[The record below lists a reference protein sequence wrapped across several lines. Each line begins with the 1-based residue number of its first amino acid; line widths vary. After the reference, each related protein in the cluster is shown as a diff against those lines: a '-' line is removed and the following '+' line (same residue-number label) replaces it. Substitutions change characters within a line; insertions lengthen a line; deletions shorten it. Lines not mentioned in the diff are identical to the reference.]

1 MTDKKHYK
9 GAKADQKP
17 ADEPAESLFVP
28 GPLTP
33 EQIEVLKERAKTATA
48 EQNPADEHVE
58 GLIVPGPLT
67 PEQIDELKDRAGK
80 ADEYRERLLRE
91 AADFENFRKRAARE
105 RQDAVTYANES
116 LLKKLVPILD
126 TFELA
131 LAAAASD
138 GAAPSLRA
146 GVLMVYNQ
154 FKAALA
160 DAGLEEIDARGKA
173 FDPNLHEAV
182 SQQESAEVPEGEV
195 TQQIRKGYKFRNR
208 LVRPAGVIVAKKP
221 AS

>member
-1 MTDKKHYK
+1 MDSKTDKKHTK
-9 GAKADQKP
+9 GAKGDEKQADKH
-17 ADEPAESLFVP
+17 AEDLAVP

-33 EQIEVLKERAKTATA
+33 AQIDQLKEQAAKA
-48 EQNPADEHVE
+48 E
-58 GLIVPGPLT
+58 
-67 PEQIDELKDRAGK
+67 
-80 ADEYRERLLRE
+80 EYRERLLRE
-91 AADFENFRKRAARE
+91 AADFENYKKRAARE
-105 RQDAVTYANES
+105 RQDSVTYANEN
-116 LLKKLVPILD
+116 LLQKLIPILD
-126 TFELA
+126 TFEMA

-138 GAAPSLRA
+138 GAAAQSLQA

-154 FKAALA
+154 LKSALA
-160 DAGLEEIDARGKA
+160 DAGLEEIDAQGKV

-221 AS
+221 AA